1 MVKEMKNNLYR
12 IETTGTIENPEMN
25 GTAML
30 YCNSGIAFVKLH
42 PVKLN
47 VKPKSES
54 YTADKAMHYW
64 MESYIKGAG
73 DFMKYLIEYSQ
84 TVSSIYVDEL
94 ENIIV
99 KFCEQFGEVNKIDK
113 EN

>member
-1 MVKEMKNNLYR
+1 MDNNLYR
-12 IETTGTIENPEMN
+12 IESIRNTKLPKADACGSLLTNEGL
-25 GTAML
+25 AW
-30 YCNSGIAFVKLH
+30 VKLH

-54 YTADKAMHYW
+54 YTVEKAMHYW

-94 ENIIV
+94 GNILV
-99 KFCEQFGEVNKIDK
+99 KFCEQFGEVNEMDK